1 LRYGRGCRELDAGG
15 HVEAFKHH
23 HHRDC
28 LLRAVPLPGTAAIRL
43 VDIDRYEVS
52 KRRSLAE
59 RHARRRRP
67 GLAIDEARYAGAI
80 ARQEGESD
88 PHPVGQLPGPSYT
101 TSDLPD
107 AYANSWPDANGT
119 SYTTSDLPDA
129 WPNANANSWHN
140 ANANPRSNANANPWR
155 DADTDSYINPSTNAN
170 PNPGTHANPNP
181 GTHADTGADSAP
193 DSAAGRSDVVRLT
206 QRLECRRAELVD
218 RLE

>member
-1 LRYGRGCRELDAGG
+1 MSPYGLRYGGGCRELDAGG
-15 HVEAFKHH
+15 NVEAFKHH
-23 HHRDC
+23 HHRGC
-28 LLRAVPLPGTAAIRL
+28 LLRAVPLPGTAAIGL
-43 VDIDRYEVS
+43 VDIDRCEGR

-59 RHARRRRP
+59 RHARRRRH

-107 AYANSWPDANGT
+107 A
-119 SYTTSDLPDA
+119 
-129 WPNANANSWHN
+129 WPNANANSWPN